1 LAFDENA
8 LRVVGNLKGNM
19 ITLFRHIVL
28 LGTACLLAACVT
40 DRPIGLSPDV
50 EVAALEELPAPRG
63 DISYLVGPQE
73 KLEIEVVGAESLSG
87 TYLTDIDGQLAFP
100 LIGAVALE
108 GRTPS
113 EASSLIADRL
123 RGKYLL
129 DPQVRVIPEAFPV
142 PSISV
147 GGQVK
152 RPGSYPAVGRQ
163 TLLRVVNQAEG
174 LTDFA
179 KLDDVLVLR
188 TVDNQRYIG
197 VYNIRAIQRGNYA
210 DPQLFPNDIVMV
222 GDSPERRR
230 VDVLLQ
236 LLPPVLTTAAILITR

>member
-1 LAFDENA
+1 
-8 LRVVGNLKGNM
+8 M
-19 ITLFRHIVL
+19 ITFLRQIIL
-28 LGTACLLAACVT
+28 LGAAGLLASCAT
-40 DRPIGLSPDV
+40 DRSIGLAIDV

-63 DISYLVGPQE
+63 DISYFVGPQE
-73 KLEIEVVGAESLSG
+73 KLEIEVVGAETLSG
-87 TYLTDIDGQLAFP
+87 TYLTDIDARLAFP
-100 LIGAVALE
+100 LIGVVELE
-108 GRTPS
+108 GLTPS
-113 EASSLIADRL
+113 EASTLIADRL
-123 RGKYLL
+123 RGRYLL
-129 DPQVRVIPEAFPV
+129 DPQVRVIPEEFPV

-174 LTDFA
+174 LTEYA
-179 KLDDVLVLR
+179 KQDDVLILR

-197 VYNIRAIQRGNYA
+197 VYNIRAIERGNYA

-236 LLPPVLTTAAILITR
+236 ILPPVLTTAAILISR